1 MERGA
6 DPFWRAHLTYLHVG
20 IVLELLF
27 FSVGLGYRHRRGAV
41 RKAVVEQQL
50 AREREQHRREHAEAE
65 LAVNQLRQEMTEM
78 QMRALQAQISPHF
91 LFNSLNSLSSLIADE
106 PEKAEEFVDEMSSVY
121 RYLLRS
127 NEGELTTLRAELDFI
142 RSYYHLLKTR
152 YGRGIELDV
161 AVSEARQHD
170 LLPPLTLQ
178 LLVENA
184 VKHNVVAA
192 ETPLHIRIYTQGPN
206 ALLVRN
212 TLQRKLGSRV
222 VSTRKGLLN
231 ISEKYRL
238 LNQPAL

>member
-1 MERGA
+1 
-6 DPFWRAHLTYLHVG
+6 
-20 IVLELLF
+20 
-27 FSVGLGYRHRRGAV
+27 
-41 RKAVVEQQL
+41 
-50 AREREQHRREHAEAE
+50 
-65 LAVNQLRQEMTEM
+65 M

-106 PEKAEEFVDEMSSVY
+106 PEKAERFVDEMSSVY
-121 RYLLRS
+121 RYLLGS
-127 NEGELTTLRAELDFI
+127 NEGELTTLRAELAFL

-192 ETPLHIRIYTQGPN
+192 ETPL
-206 ALLVRN
+206 
-212 TLQRKLGSRV
+212 
-222 VSTRKGLLN
+222 STSIGIVYI
-231 ISEKYRL
+231 IS
-238 LNQPAL
+238 